1 MSNLSRPL
9 SLLPLG
15 GSHWVV
21 VHVQAVGRCCKSAV
35 VVVVALIS
43 VVSVVLVVVRATT
56 EARSLDMYMAKFVKA
71 VVCNFCSL
79 LNTYEFA
86 CSLAALYYT

>member
-9 SLLPLG
+9 SFLPLG
-15 GSHWVV
+15 GGHCLV

-35 VVVVALIS
+35 MVVVALIY

-56 EARSLDMYMAKFVKA
+56 AARSLDVDMAKFVKA
-71 VVCNFCSL
+71 VVCNFCCL
-79 LNTYEFA
+79 LNTDEFA
-86 CSLAALYYT
+86 CSPAALYYT